1 MSIPKDY
8 NPIVRTYASGMRY
21 CVEHKG
27 YYINAD
33 GVPETNNASRVKY
46 QYNTRGEAQK
56 ALDKYNNNKGN
67 VTMCM
72 EDLKTGMQV
81 VFNGGRTAIV
91 MLGHD
96 YGDIVIF
103 EGRTHLNISSL
114 DFNPDSTS
122 VYRVESVHK
131 PVNQMGIV
139 NTEAERCIVPVWE
152 NKVEIVVMTIAELQ
166 EQLGIKNL
174 QIKD

>member
-1 MSIPKDY
+1 MNIPNNY
-8 NPIVRTYASGMRY
+8 NPVIRNYADGMKY
-21 CVEHKG
+21 CVEHIG

-33 GVPETNNASRVKY
+33 GVPEIDNASRVKY
-46 QYNTRGEAQK
+46 QYNTRGEAQN
-56 ALDKYNNNKGN
+56 ALDKYNNKGN
-67 VTMCM
+67 VTMDKK
-72 EDLKTGMQV
+72 DLKTGMQV

-91 MLGHD
+91 MLGHA

-114 DFNPDSTS
+114 NFNPDSNSKYRVDS
-122 VYRVESVHK
+122 VYK

-139 NTEAERCIVPVWE
+139 NTEAERWTVPVWE
-152 NKVEIVVMTIAELQ
+152 NKVEIVVMTIAEVQ